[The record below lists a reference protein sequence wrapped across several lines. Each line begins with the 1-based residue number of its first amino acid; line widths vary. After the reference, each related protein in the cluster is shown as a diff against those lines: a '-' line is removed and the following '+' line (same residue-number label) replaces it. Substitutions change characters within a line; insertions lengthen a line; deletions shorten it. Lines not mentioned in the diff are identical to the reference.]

1 MKPRLPHSSREGTG
15 APSLRLAEAVS
26 LQQEKQRFLFH
37 SEPRCS
43 RRLEGPPPSA
53 VCRGM
58 PAPPPPHPGC
68 SLTLGA
74 SPVGSWDTVQA
85 LGLKLTRTPA
95 NCRCRGAGGP
105 KPGAGSEHCGV
116 ARERGCSGR
125 SPPGP
130 GTGWLLRGTSPRPLP
145 STQHGHVQGAC
156 RAAGSIPGVAARPQW
171 VGQGQAGLPGG
182 QSLCSAPRGSQRAFR
197 APCRRG
203 HGPWPPRR
211 LAEAH
216 PHALTQTAA
225 PGRCPSRGPLQTG
238 DRASPVRKTEN
249 GVSACR
255 SGASPQPAQHGG
267 LPPAGVGA
275 DVAARLGLPAPPARL
290 YGRATSSEPDLGR
303 SPCHPC

>member
-1 MKPRLPHSSREGTG
+1 MKPRLPHSSRESTG

-85 LGLKLTRTPA
+85 LGPKLTRTPA

-156 RAAGSIPGVAARPQW
+156 RAAGSIPGGRPAT
-171 VGQGQAGLPGG
+171 VGGAGPSGPPWRAEPLLSSQGLPEGLP
-182 QSLCSAPRGSQRAFR
+182 SPL
-197 APCRRG
+197 
-203 HGPWPPRR
+203 PPRAR
-211 LAEAH
+211 ALA
-216 PHALTQTAA
+216 PTA
-225 PGRCPSRGPLQTG
+225 PGGGPPTRADSDGGTRPVPVTWASADRRQGLASEKDRERGVCLPERG
-238 DRASPVRKTEN
+238 FPAASTAR
-249 GVSACR
+249 G
-255 SGASPQPAQHGG
+255 
-267 LPPAGVGA
+267 PPAGRGA
-275 DVAARLGLPAPPARL
+275 G
-290 YGRATSSEPDLGR
+290 
-303 SPCHPC
+303 